1 MKKEQQISIPNSIL
15 AKLFDN
21 TGSETS
27 GGRGFVLFYIN
38 DEGSPSI
45 ASKCES
51 GTVALALRK
60 AMEIYI
66 EETHPEADQ

>member
-1 MKKEQQISIPNSIL
+1 MKKEQQISIPSSIL

-38 DEGSPSI
+38 GEGFPCI

-51 GTVALALRK
+51 GTVSLALRK